1 MASCALK
8 KVCAEIRRCSS
19 PTCLAIS
26 PSKSW
31 IAQERDFERR
41 FDFPGSGVSKLD
53 SMVADR
59 NEQSQLFGCKL
70 DEALAHGRLRVQLN
84 SCDVLRA
91 FLEKIDQAVESA
103 LVPLPCI
110 DNETNSIVALRRG
123 GEDLYSVSA
132 SLTGRQ
138 LGEM

>member
-1 MASCALK
+1 MCAQK
-8 KVCAEIRRCSS
+8 SVCRDQKVLFANVLGHLAEQVLD
-19 PTCLAIS
+19 LAL
-26 PSKSW
+26 
-31 IAQERDFERR
+31 AQERDFERR
-41 FDFPGSGVSKLD
+41 FDFPASGVSKLD

-132 SLTGRQ
+132 NLTGRQ